1 MNTLMQRYSRYL
13 IPIPLGLAFSL
24 SCQSAGFKINEQS
37 ASGAG
42 NAYAGQAAITE
53 DASVVFYN
61 PAGMTK
67 LKQPEFTGGFAYVNL
82 EGKFEGEGTNR
93 AGYDLED
100 EGYSQSNDF
109 IPNIYIPF
117 AYAARP
123 LNDKWA
129 IGIGVFTPFGTR
141 SNYNDDFIGGTYAD
155 ETSIV
160 TLDIQPALAYKVN
173 PALSIGLGI
182 DFLQMKNRQSK
193 HQDLIPYNADIPAL
207 NNPEYMGYENR
218 SEFRGEGRGTGWNM
232 GITWDIN
239 DASTLAFAYRSEID
253 LTLRGEVELDN
264 QRNVQV
270 YRSGG
275 IVTIPSIKDENA
287 KVDFT
292 TPQSAT
298 LSFAHSLTD
307 QWRLLLGTTWTGYSS
322 FEYYEVRSTEEDPG
336 PAVSLANLGDGY
348 LTHVVEKWEDDWA
361 YAIGSD
367 YQLNHKTL
375 LRVGFALDQSP
386 IPNNYR
392 IMRQPGNDRRWLTTG
407 VKHRFTTDFSMDF
420 AAAYLMIDDTELDEK
435 AYDLDDNE
443 IESPSSIRGTHD
455 VNGWGLSMQVN
466 YQL

>member
-1 MNTLMQRYSRYL
+1 MKPFMQRYDRHV
-13 IPIPLGLAFSL
+13 IPIALGLLLPHTAY
-24 SCQSAGFKINEQS
+24 SAGFKINEQS

-67 LKQPEFTGGFAYVNL
+67 LKKPEFTGGMAYINL

-109 IPNIYIPF
+109 IPDVYIPF

-129 IGIGVFTPFGTR
+129 MGIGVFTPFGTR

-160 TLDIQPALAYKVN
+160 TIDIQPALAYKIN
-173 PALSIGLGI
+173 DSLSVGVGI
-182 DFLQMKNRQSK
+182 DFVQMKNRQSK
-193 HQDLIPYNADIPAL
+193 HQDLIPYNENIPAL
-207 NNPEYMGYENR
+207 SNPEYMGYENR
-218 SEFRGEGRGTGWNM
+218 SEFRGEGRGTGWNI
-232 GITWDIN
+232 GITWDIGETR
-239 DASTLAFAYRSEID
+239 TLGFAYRSEID

-264 QRNVQV
+264 QRNVSVFQ
-270 YRSGG
+270 GG
-275 IVTIPSIKDENA
+275 AVVTIPSIKDEDA

-298 LSFAHSLTD
+298 LSYAEYITPR
-307 QWRLLLGTTWTGYSS
+307 WRFLAGTTWTGYSS
-322 FEYYEVRSTEEDPG
+322 FEYYEVRSTEDDPG
-336 PAVSLANLGDGY
+336 PAVNLANLGDGY

-367 YQLNHKTL
+367 YQITHKTL
-375 LRVGFALDQSP
+375 LRLGFALDQSP

-392 IMRQPGNDRRWLTTG
+392 IMRQPGNDRRWITTG
-407 VKHRFTTDFSMDF
+407 MRHRFTSDFSMDF
-420 AAAYLMIDDTELDEK
+420 AAAYLIIEDTELDEK
-435 AYDLDDNE
+435 AYDLNDEE
-443 IESPSSIRGTHD
+443 IESPSSIQGTHD
-455 VNGWGLSMQVN
+455 VNGWGISLQVN
-466 YQL
+466 YQI